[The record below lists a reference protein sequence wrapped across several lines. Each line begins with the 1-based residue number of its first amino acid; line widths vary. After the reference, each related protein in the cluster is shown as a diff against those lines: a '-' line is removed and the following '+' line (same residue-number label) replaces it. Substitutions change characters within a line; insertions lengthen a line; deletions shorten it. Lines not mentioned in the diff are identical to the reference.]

1 MSMPLTKLSHAL
13 VTSSAWAREPS
24 VAWTMCAVA
33 GSTTSREA
41 EAKTS
46 RSTSYGAS
54 AAFSGASRPARTASV
69 EAYSPSATARREGD
83 DVGGPFEQPVRQGH
97 PGGRGDPVAQLP
109 GCHLPLRQTGSHP
122 VMPARRAGP

>member
-1 MSMPLTKLSHAL
+1 MPLTKLSHAL
-13 VTSSAWAREPS
+13 VTSSAWAREAS

-33 GSTTSREA
+33 GSTTSRVA

-54 AAFSGASRPARTASV
+54 AAFSGASRAARTASV
-69 EAYSPSATARREGD
+69 EAYSPSATVRRETM
-83 DVGGPFEQPVRQGH
+83 
-97 PGGRGDPVAQLP
+97 PVARSNSRCGRDTP
-109 GCHLPLRQTGSHP
+109 EAAAIRSRSCRDVTCRSGRQEAAA